1 MLFSSIEFI
10 FVFLPLSLAFYFLMP
25 KKGRNLS
32 LFVFSLVFYGWGE
45 PIYLFLMIF
54 TIAADYVLG
63 LLIERRPKRAKLWLL
78 SAVISNLAILAFF
91 KYLSPTLDFFG
102 IPFISLALPVGISFY
117 TFQSLSYVIDVYRGE
132 KAQKNFI
139 DFGTYITMFPQLVA
153 GPIVKYQ
160 DVAAQL
166 IRRTHTAKKESR
178 GILRFVTG
186 LAKKLL
192 LANSAGEMWSY
203 FSMLPRDELSALG
216 AWLGIIFFAFQIYF
230 DFSGYSDM
238 AIGLG
243 LFFGFELPENFNYPY
258 IAESIKDF
266 WRRWHI
272 SLSSWFKEYVYIP
285 LGGNRK
291 GEARTLLNMLAVWAF
306 TGIWHGASLNF
317 LAWGLYY
324 FLLLAAERLFLGKI
338 LKRLPSPITHLYSL
352 FSILIG
358 WVFFATN
365 SLGDGISYLGKMF
378 SLTPIRGFEIY
389 HLVRN
394 IPFLLL
400 LALGSTPIPRQAYNI
415 LTERKEARKFA
426 FSIGGMLVFILCVAN
441 LVSSSYNPFLY
452 FRF

>member
-10 FVFLPLSLAFYFLMP
+10 FVFLPLAIIFYFITP
-25 KKGRNLS
+25 KKGRNLT
-32 LFVFSLVFYGWGE
+32 LLIFSLIFYGWGE
-45 PIYLFLMIF
+45 PVYLFLMLA
-54 TIAADYVLG
+54 TIAADYFFG
-63 LLIERRPKRAKLWLL
+63 LLIEKNRKRAKLWLT

-102 IPFISLALPVGISFY
+102 ISFIRLALPVGISFY
-117 TFQSLSYVIDVYRGE
+117 TFQSLSYVIDVYRGQA
-132 KAQKNFI
+132 AQKDPI

-153 GPIVKYQ
+153 GPIVKYG
-160 DVAAQL
+160 DVAEQL
-166 IRRTHTAKKESR
+166 NSRTHTVQKASR
-178 GILRFVTG
+178 GILRFVSG

-203 FSMLPRDELSALG
+203 FNGLPRDELSTLG

-243 LFFGFELPENFNYPY
+243 LFFGFDFPENFNYPY
-258 IAESIKDF
+258 IAVSIKDF

-272 SLSSWFKEYVYIP
+272 SLSTWFKEYVYIP
-285 LGGNRK
+285 LGGNRR

-317 LAWGLYY
+317 LVWGLYY
-324 FLLLAAERLFLGKI
+324 FLLLAAEKLVLGKI
-338 LKRLPSPITHLYSL
+338 LKKLSATIARFYSL
-352 FSILIG
+352 FFILIG
-358 WVFFATN
+358 WVFFA
-365 SLGDGISYLGKMF
+365 SDGLGDSISYLSRMF
-378 SLTPIRGFEIY
+378 TLTPTGGFEIY

-394 IPFLLL
+394 IPFILL
-400 LALGSTPIPRQAYNI
+400 LALGSTPIPRQAYDI

-426 FSIGGMLVFILCVAN
+426 FSLGSMLIFVLCVAN